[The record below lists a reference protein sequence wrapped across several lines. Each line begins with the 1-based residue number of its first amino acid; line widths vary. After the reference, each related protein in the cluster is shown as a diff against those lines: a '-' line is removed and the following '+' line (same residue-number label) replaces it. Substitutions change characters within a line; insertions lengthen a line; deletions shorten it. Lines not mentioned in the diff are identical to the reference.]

1 VSERATLA
9 LADGRVFY
17 GKSFGAPGKRDGE
30 VVFNTSMAG
39 YQEIIT
45 DPSYAGQIVVMTCTE
60 IGNVGVNP
68 EDDES
73 FGVRL
78 SGFAVREYWSTPSN
92 WRSVQSLGDWMLERE
107 IVGIHDIDTRALVR
121 HIRDHGA
128 QQGVIASGEVDE
140 RALVEEAAALPP
152 MEGQDLASVVTC
164 AQPYSWRR
172 GTWSLADGH
181 ANPSLEG
188 PLVAVLD
195 FGVKLNILRNLC
207 DLGCRVA
214 VLPSGSDAESVR
226 ALNPDGL
233 FLSNGPG
240 DPDAVEGAVELV
252 RQLLPDYPTFGICLG
267 HQVLALALGAKTY
280 KMKFGHHG
288 GNQPVQ
294 EIDTGVIDI
303 TSQNHG
309 FAVDAD
315 SLPDTARVTHIN
327 LNDGTVEGLAHRG
340 LPVFSVQYHPESS
353 PGPHEARHLFD
364 RFIDSMAIGTSAAA
378 TEGLLQRD
386 LVAGRG

>member
-1 VSERATLA
+1 
-9 LADGRVFY
+9 
-17 GKSFGAPGKRDGE
+17 
-30 VVFNTSMAG
+30 
-39 YQEIIT
+39 
-45 DPSYAGQIVVMTCTE
+45 
-60 IGNVGVNP
+60 
-68 EDDES
+68 
-73 FGVRL
+73 
-78 SGFAVREYWSTPSN
+78 
-92 WRSVQSLGDWMLERE
+92 VQSLGDWMLERE

-121 HIRDHGA
+121 HLRDHGA

-164 AQPYSWRR
+164 EQAYSWRR
-172 GTWSLADGH
+172 GTWSLADGY
-181 ANPSLEG
+181 ANPGVEG

-226 ALNPDGL
+226 AFNPDGL

-240 DPDAVEGAVELV
+240 DPNAVEGAVELV

-303 TSQNHG
+303 TAQNHG

-315 SLPDTARVTHIN
+315 SLPDTARVTHVN
-327 LNDGTVEGLAHRG
+327 LNDGTVEGLAHRR

-353 PGPHEARHLFD
+353 PGPHEASHLFD
-364 RFIDSMAIGTSAAA
+364 RFIDSMATGAPVAA

>member
-1 VSERATLA
+1 
-9 LADGRVFY
+9 
-17 GKSFGAPGKRDGE
+17 
-30 VVFNTSMAG
+30 M
-39 YQEIIT
+39 
-45 DPSYAGQIVVMTCTE
+45 
-60 IGNVGVNP
+60 
-68 EDDES
+68 
-73 FGVRL
+73 
-78 SGFAVREYWSTPSN
+78 
-92 WRSVQSLGDWMLERE
+92 
-107 IVGIHDIDTRALVR
+107 
-121 HIRDHGA
+121 
-128 QQGVIASGEVDE
+128 
-140 RALVEEAAALPP
+140 
-152 MEGQDLASVVTC
+152 
-164 AQPYSWRR
+164 
-172 GTWSLADGH
+172 
-181 ANPSLEG
+181 
-188 PLVAVLD
+188 
-195 FGVKLNILRNLC
+195 
-207 DLGCRVA
+207 
-214 VLPSGSDAESVR
+214 
-226 ALNPDGL
+226 
-233 FLSNGPG
+233 
-240 DPDAVEGAVELV
+240 